1 MKKTPVMK
9 HLTHLNLKMNRKRT
23 IVTVIG
29 IILATA
35 LLTAVATMASSLQT
49 SLVSYQKQ
57 KTGSYHY
64 VFGDVPSDQVKRIED
79 NRNVAQTY
87 KKANIGYASLPDSI
101 NEDKPYLYLIA
112 MDQAAMENSSVKLL
126 EGRLPQNDHELLL
139 SRHIKTNGGV
149 DYKVGDTL
157 DLNISKRLL
166 SDGSIADQNC
176 PYTGEERLEPEFEA
190 SFTVVGIT
198 ARLDEE
204 VEDRMAPGYTV
215 ITCMNLDGGNIP
227 KKYEKEADV
236 YALYTKQGLKNRA
249 QVTADIIGA
258 DPSWM
263 KQFLFQNGTMSI
275 EEIERNLD
283 ACDYSFTENTYLIRY
298 ETLDFR
304 ESMFAFMYSVIAV
317 VITIIVVASVFCIS
331 NSFAISITEKMKLYG
346 MLASV
351 GATPGQIKKN
361 VRYEAFLLGVAAIP
375 IGLFSG
381 VFACFAVIW
390 IINYFF
396 PEGLYITLEFHTSW
410 TAILAGAVLSAVTI
424 YLSAEQ
430 PAKKAAKVSPIA
442 AMHGQSE
449 ITIRK
454 KEVSSPGWVKK
465 FFGAGGVIA
474 YKNMKRNRRK
484 YRVSMLSI
492 IVSVTIF
499 IALFSFM
506 DMMVDGMQY
515 YTNRDGANLILQL
528 SDWQN
533 NRELLE
539 TSVKENGVEKAVLE
553 RSTDLVMP
561 EADIPYTEESEHF
574 YPEEYRE
581 SYEAIRMISLGD
593 TEYRSYLKKL
603 GLDYDTVKDQAIL
616 LNDSFMDQDGKTVSY
631 VATSWKQGDTLNG
644 WAGAAYGSM
653 DDGTLVGADGEAFA
667 FSEEQKATLTIAKVT
682 EELPFG
688 ETRYFR
694 PAGLLIVSDAWMDA
708 HVPDNEYTDI
718 RAGYRCENAD
728 ELQDVLIEDYG
739 FSEQNMINQDEEQRQ
754 TDSLLAVVSIFL
766 YGFITI
772 ISLIGI
778 TNIFNTITT
787 SMELRSREF
796 AMLRSIGM
804 TGKEFRRMIFLENLF
819 SGVKALAVGILL
831 GCGLSYLIY
840 WRLADG
846 MDTGY
851 QLPVFA
857 IFVSVIAV
865 ALLLSGIMQYSLAKL
880 HRQNLIETI
889 RTENI

>member
-1 MKKTPVMK
+1 MK

-29 IILATA
+29 ILLATA
-35 LLTAVATMASSLQT
+35 LLTAVATIASSLQA
-49 SLVSYQKQ
+49 SLVSYEKQ
-57 KTGSYHY
+57 KTGNYHY
-64 VFGDVPSDQVKRIED
+64 VFCDVPSDQVKRIEE

-87 KKANIGYASLPDSI
+87 KKADIGYASLPGSI

-112 MDQAAMENSSVKLL
+112 MDQAAMENSSVKLI
-126 EGRLPQNDHELLL
+126 EGRLPQNDHEILL

-166 SDGSIADQNC
+166 SDGTEADQGC
-176 PYTGEERLEPEFEA
+176 PYTADETLEPEFEA

-198 ARLDEE
+198 ARLDEK
-204 VEDRMAPGYTV
+204 VEERMAPGYTV
-215 ITCMNLDGGNIP
+215 ITSMNSDGGNIP
-227 KKYEKEADV
+227 EEYEKKTDV
-236 YALYTKQGLKNRA
+236 YALYTKHGLKNRA

-258 DPSWM
+258 DPDWM
-263 KQFLFQNGTMSI
+263 KQYLSQNGTMSI
-275 EEIERNLD
+275 EEIEKNLD
-283 ACDYSFTENTYLIRY
+283 ACDYSFTENTHLIRY

-331 NSFAISITEKMKLYG
+331 NSFAISITEKMRLYG

-351 GATPGQIKKN
+351 GATPGQIRKN
-361 VRYEAFLLGVAAIP
+361 VRYEAFLLGAAAIP
-375 IGLFSG
+375 AGLFSG
-381 VFACFAVIW
+381 VFACYAVIG

-410 TAILAGAVLSAVTI
+410 TAVVAGAVLSAVTVF
-424 YLSAEQ
+424 LSAER

-442 AMHGQSE
+442 AMHGQTE

-454 KEVSSPGWVKK
+454 KEVSSPGWIKK
-465 FFGAGGVIA
+465 LFGAGGVIA

-506 DMMVDGMQY
+506 DMMVEGTRY

-533 NRELLE
+533 NREMLE
-539 TSVKENGVEKAVLE
+539 ASVKESGVEKAVLK
-553 RSTDLVMP
+553 RSTNLVMP
-561 EADIPYTEESEHF
+561 EADIPYTEESERF
-574 YPEEYRE
+574 YPKEYRE
-581 SYEAIRMISLGD
+581 SYETIRMISLGD
-593 TEYRSYLKKL
+593 AEYHSYLKKL
-603 GLDYDTVKDQAIL
+603 GLDYETAKDQAIL

-631 VATSWKQGDTLNG
+631 AATSWKKGDTLNG
-644 WAGAAYGSM
+644 WAGATYGSL

-667 FSEEQKATLTIAKVT
+667 FSEEQKASLTIAKVT
-682 EELPFG
+682 DELPFG

-694 PAGLLIVSDAWMDA
+694 PAGLLVVSDAWMDA
-708 HVPDNEYTDI
+708 HVPNAEYTGI
-718 RAGYRCENAD
+718 TAEYRCDNAD
-728 ELQDVLIEDYG
+728 ELQDVLVQDYG
-739 FSEQNMINQDEEQRQ
+739 FPAQNIINQDQEQRQ

-787 SMELRSREF
+787 GMELRSREF

-819 SGVKALAVGILL
+819 SGTKALMAGILF

-840 WRLADG
+840 RRLADG
-846 MDTGY
+846 MDMGY
-851 QLPVFA
+851 HLPVLA
-857 IFVSVIAV
+857 ILVSVAAV
-865 ALLLSGIMQYSLAKL
+865 ALLLFGIMQYSLAKI
-880 HRQNLIETI
+880 HRQNMIETI

>member
-1 MKKTPVMK
+1 MKTPVMK
-9 HLTHLNLKMNRKRT
+9 HLTQLNLKMNRKRT

-35 LLTAVATMASSLQT
+35 LLTAVATMASSLQA

-57 KTGSYHY
+57 KTGNYHY
-64 VFGDVPSDQVKRIED
+64 VFYDVPSDQVKRIEE

-87 KKANIGYASLPDSI
+87 KKADIGYASLPGSI

-112 MDQAAMENSSVKLL
+112 MDQTAMENSSVKLV
-126 EGRLPQNDHELLL
+126 EGRLPQNDHEILL

-157 DLNISKRLL
+157 DLSISKRFLP
-166 SDGSIADQNC
+166 DGTEADQGC
-176 PYTGEERLEPEFEA
+176 PYADGETLKPEFEA
-190 SFTVVGIT
+190 AFTVVGIT

-204 VEDRMAPGYTV
+204 VEERMAPGYTV
-215 ITCMNLDGGNIP
+215 ITCMNLDSGNIP
-227 KKYEKEADV
+227 KEYEKKADV
-236 YALYTKQGLKNRA
+236 YALYTKPGLKNRA

-258 DPSWM
+258 NPDWM
-263 KQFLFQNGTMSI
+263 KQYLFQNGTMGI
-275 EEIERNLD
+275 EEIECNLD
-283 ACDYSFTENTYLIRY
+283 SCDYTFSENTYLIRY

-304 ESMFAFMYSVIAV
+304 ESMFAFMYSVIAIV
-317 VITIIVVASVFCIS
+317 LTIIVTASAFCIS

-351 GATPGQIKKN
+351 GATPRQIRKN

-375 IGLFSG
+375 VGLFSG
-381 VFACFAVIW
+381 VFACFAVIG

-410 TAILAGAVLSAVTI
+410 VAILAGAMLSAVTI
-424 YLSAEQ
+424 FLSAER

-442 AMHGQSE
+442 AMHGQTE
-449 ITIRK
+449 ITVK
-454 KEVSSPGWVKK
+454 KRDVSSPGWIKK
-465 FFGAGGVIA
+465 FFGMGGVIA
-474 YKNMKRNRRK
+474 YKNMKRSRRK

-492 IVSVTIF
+492 IISVTIF

-506 DMMVDGMQY
+506 DMMVKGTQY
-515 YTNRDGANLILQL
+515 YTNRDGANLTLQL

-533 NRELLE
+533 NREMLE
-539 TSVKENGVEKAVLE
+539 ASVKESGVEKAVLE
-553 RSTDLVMP
+553 RSTNLVMP
-561 EADIPYTEESEHF
+561 DADIPYTEESERF

-581 SYEAIRMISLGD
+581 SYEPVWLISLGD
-593 TEYRSYLKKL
+593 SEYRRYLKTL
-603 GLDYDTVKDQAIL
+603 GLDYDTVKEQAIL
-616 LNDSFMDQDGKTVSY
+616 LNDSSIQQDGKTVSY
-631 VATSWKQGDTLNG
+631 APTAWKKGDTLNG
-644 WAGAAYGSM
+644 WAGATYGSK

-667 FSEEQKATLTIAKVT
+667 FSEEQKTTLTIAKVT
-682 EELPFG
+682 DKLPFG

-694 PAGLLIVSDAWMDA
+694 PRGLLIVSDAWMDE
-708 HVPDNEYTDI
+708 HVPNREYTDI
-718 RAGYRCENAD
+718 RAEYRCENAD

-739 FSEQNMINQDEEQRQ
+739 FLAQNIINQDQEQRQ

-787 SMELRSREF
+787 GMELRSREF
-796 AMLRSIGM
+796 AMLCSIGM
-804 TGKEFRRMIFLENLF
+804 TNKEFCRMIFLENLF
-819 SGVKALAVGILL
+819 SGVKALVAGILF

-840 WRLADG
+840 RRLADG
-846 MDTGY
+846 MDMGY
-851 QLPVFA
+851 QLPVLA
-857 IFVSVIAV
+857 IFISVLAV
-865 ALLLSGIMQYSLAKL
+865 ALLLSGIMQYSLTRL
-880 HRQNLIETI
+880 HRQNMIETI